1 MTIKKKLCKQKHSGI
16 KWGETMH
23 CTPQNSKGKPVAGE
37 TDVKFIRR
45 RRKKKEAAIA
55 KLDSE

>member
-1 MTIKKKLCKQKHSGI
+1 
-16 KWGETMH
+16 MH
-23 CTPQNSKGKPVAGE
+23 CTPQSSKGKPVAGE
-37 TDVKFIRR
+37 TDVKFRRR